1 MLLCPITKRL
11 LKVTVGSEGLIF
23 ATDQIPGKPFPVY
36 VKMVQILSLL
46 SALGRLMTK
55 GLGVERGEVQA
66 PLPDFRSLAGSRRKR
81 AVSGALFSAPRATR
95 NMQGFG

>member
-1 MLLCPITKRL
+1 MLICPITKRL
-11 LKVTVGSEGLIF
+11 LKITVGSEGLNF

-55 GLGVERGEVQA
+55 GLGVERGEVRA
-66 PLPDFRSLAGSRRKR
+66 TLPDFRSLAGS
-81 AVSGALFSAPRATR
+81 SQEETCCFWSPI
-95 NMQGFG
+95 QCS